1 MAPAHRRTA
10 LAALG
15 LLALLL
21 AYEPALRAGFIWD
34 DDVYVTDNA
43 NLVEPGGLRRI
54 WLEPRTSPQ
63 YYPVVHT
70 SFWIEQRLWGSA
82 PFGYHLVNVLLHF
95 AAALL
100 VWRLLE
106 RLGVPGAA
114 LAAAVFAL
122 HPVHVESVAWVTERK
137 NVLSGVLYLA
147 AFLAYLRF
155 DAGGPG
161 RWRAYALASG
171 LFLGALGSKTVTASL
186 PAAVA
191 VVLWWRDG
199 RLEPRRLAP
208 LLPLLALGAAAGL
221 ATAWLEAAH
230 VGASGEE
237 WSLSP
242 VGRCLVAA
250 RALWFYLGKLAWP
263 APLSFIY
270 PRWEI
275 DPAQPWQWLP
285 LGAALALG
293 AGLWALR
300 GRLGRGP
307 LAAALLFAGTLF
319 PALGFLN
326 VYPHRFSYVADHFQ
340 YHASLA
346 PIALAAAAAAR
357 GARALGPRLPA
368 AAPGVL
374 ALLLCAAL
382 GARSWQQAHVY
393 RDRETLWRATVAENP
408 RSFLAHNSLANI
420 LLRRGEIEDAL
431 RHYRV
436 AVAIRPDDVSSAN
449 NLAWA
454 LATAAD
460 PRLRD
465 GPRAVEL
472 AERAAAAT
480 AFGAPVVLDTL
491 AAAYAEVGRFGDALQ
506 VAQRGIRA
514 ALLLEQPE
522 QARLLRERRA
532 LYARGRPYRE
542 PPPDRSKT
550 RR

>member
-250 RALWFYLGKLAWP
+250 RALWFYLGKLEVQVER
-263 APLSFIY
+263 PL
-270 PRWEI
+270 E
-275 DPAQPWQWLP
+275 
-285 LGAALALG
+285 AL
-293 AGLWALR
+293 
-300 GRLGRGP
+300 
-307 LAAALLFAGTLF
+307 
-319 PALGFLN
+319 
-326 VYPHRFSYVADHFQ
+326 
-340 YHASLA
+340 
-346 PIALAAAAAAR
+346 
-357 GARALGPRLPA
+357 RALGEQDWVLETSIFGNLIHVVVDA
-368 AAPGVL
+368 AEEGERRIRELLESDDNAPV
-374 ALLLCAAL
+374 
-382 GARSWQQAHVY
+382 
-393 RDRETLWRATVAENP
+393 EVAEIVP
-408 RSFLAHNSLANI
+408 SLEDVFI
-420 LLRRGEIEDAL
+420 HQIE
-431 RHYRV
+431 RH
-436 AVAIRPDDVSSAN
+436 
-449 NLAWA
+449 
-454 LATAAD
+454 
-460 PRLRD
+460 
-465 GPRAVEL
+465 G
-472 AERAAAAT
+472 
-480 AFGAPVVLDTL
+480 
-491 AAAYAEVGRFGDALQ
+491 
-506 VAQRGIRA
+506 
-514 ALLLEQPE
+514 
-522 QARLLRERRA
+522 LRE
-532 LYARGRPYRE
+532 GRL
-542 PPPDRSKT
+542 S
-550 RR
+550 